1 MCMGCKKRT
10 TERAI
15 RIYTCTRCNEKKEH
29 KSCGKLRE
37 VCDDCKNKQ
46 NPCSCGCGGFVTAA
60 LNNSHFIPGHNT
72 FLLTIEEQRRRR
84 SLQRKRY
91 NEVYPEGPS
100 EETRAKIAKTV
111 SQRHKEGAFVNA
123 YGNKVSKV
131 ELSLKPVLEP
141 LGYEHTGEGGF
152 HIRAKGGKTRIPD
165 YVKRDTREIVE
176 VWGTY
181 WHRGENPQDLIDWYA
196 KQGWTARVVWENEVA
211 DFAVNMGGV

>member
-1 MCMGCKKRT
+1 MCMGCKTGAKERT
-10 TERAI
+10 T
-15 RIYTCTRCNEKKEH
+15 RIYTCTRCNEERTQN
-29 KSCGKLRE
+29 SCGKLRE
-37 VCDDCKNKQ
+37 VCDNCKNKK
-46 NPCSCGCGGFVTAA
+46 NPCACGCGSFVTAA
-60 LNNSHFIPGHNT
+60 LNNSKFISGHNV
-72 FLLTIEEQRRRR
+72 FLQTPNQRHER
-84 SLQRKRY
+84 SKKSGATRIKNGTQVHPA
-91 NEVYPEGPS
+91 EV
-100 EETRAKIAKTV
+100 RAKIAKTV

-196 KQGWTARVVWENEVA
+196 EQGWTAQVVWENEVA
-211 DFAVNMGGV
+211 EFAVNMGGA